1 MFKIYGGVMMDNN
14 FAIWIK
20 RILLAAGGVITT
32 ILGGWDMLLKT
43 LVLLVITDYILG
55 ITAAGI
61 NGEVNSNV
69 GFKGIFRK
77 VILFVPVGVAYA
89 LDQVLGSEV
98 LRNMAIWF
106 YIGNEGIS
114 IVENLGKAGVP
125 IPKFMREIL
134 VQLKDT
140 SDKGEVIK

>member
-1 MFKIYGGVMMDNN
+1 MDNN
-14 FAIWIK
+14 FAVWVK
-20 RILLAAGGVITT
+20 RILLAIGGAITT

-43 LVLLVITDYILG
+43 LVFLVITDYVLG

-61 NGEVNSNV
+61 NGEINSSV

-114 IVENLGKAGVP
+114 IIENLGKAGVP

-134 VQLKDT
+134 VQLRDT
-140 SDKGEVIK
+140 SDKGEMIK

>member
-1 MFKIYGGVMMDNN
+1 MDNN
-14 FAIWIK
+14 FAVWVK
-20 RILLAAGGVITT
+20 RILLVIGGAITT

-43 LVLLVITDYILG
+43 LVFLVITDYVLG

-61 NGEVNSNV
+61 NGEINSSV

-77 VILFVPVGVAYA
+77 VMLFVPVGVAYA
-89 LDQVLGSEV
+89 LDRVLGSEV

-114 IVENLGKAGVP
+114 IIENLGKAGVP

-134 VQLKDT
+134 VQLRDT
-140 SDKGEVIK
+140 SDKGEMIK

>member
-1 MFKIYGGVMMDNN
+1 MDNN
-14 FAIWIK
+14 IVVWIK
-20 RILLAAGGVITT
+20 RILLVIGGAITT

-43 LVLLVITDYILG
+43 LVFLVITDYILG
-55 ITAAGI
+55 VLAAGI
-61 NGEVNSNV
+61 NEEINSNV
-69 GFKGIFRK
+69 GFKGIFKK

-114 IVENLGKAGVP
+114 ITENLGKAGVP

-134 VQLKDT
+134 VQLKDK
-140 SDKGEVIK
+140 SNKGDVIK